1 MLEVLFVVDF
11 KLVIFNR
18 GDCNTQEKF
27 ETMVIQNL
35 GVKQGA

>member
-1 MLEVLFVVDF
+1 MLEVLLVVDF

-18 GDCNTQEKF
+18 DDCNTQKKL
-27 ETMVIQNL
+27 ETMVTQNL